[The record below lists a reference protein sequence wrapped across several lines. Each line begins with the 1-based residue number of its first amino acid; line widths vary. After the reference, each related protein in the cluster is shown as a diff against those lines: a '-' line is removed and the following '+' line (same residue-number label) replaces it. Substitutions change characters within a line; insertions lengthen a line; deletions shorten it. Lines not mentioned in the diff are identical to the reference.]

1 MEVGATSFYVE
12 RDRRSVNQVIQDY
25 VRTAYGVSVSK
36 QHIGEVRRMC
46 RRERN
51 GEPQE
56 WPQNPSP
63 KTDFIRAALLHLNL
77 SP

>member
-1 MEVGATSFYVE
+1 MAVGTASFYVE
-12 RDRRSVNQVIQDY
+12 PDRRGVNQVIQDY
-25 VRTAYGVSVSK
+25 IQTTYGVAVSK
-36 QHIGEVRRMC
+36 QHIGDVRRMC
-46 RRERN
+46 RRELN

-63 KTDFIRAALLHLNL
+63 KTDFIRAALLHLKL